1 MNGCY
6 EQLLLGFVSQLF
18 DHELFDPSVDLCFFL
33 VLEIKSLSANEF
45 FGRLLDEVGRMSD

>member
-18 DHELFDPSVDLCFFL
+18 NHELFDPSVDLCFFL

-45 FGRLLDEVGRMSD
+45 FGRLLDEVGRDE